1 MKSLEIFSGAGGLA
15 KGLELAGFQHSAFVE
30 FNKHAC
36 ASLYENFD
44 AEKVFFGDIRDFD
57 LNALDD
63 VDVVAG
69 GPPCQPFS
77 LGGKH
82 RADQDSRDMFPY
94 AIRAIEQLTPKAFV
108 FENVK
113 GLLRASFAD
122 YFEYIILRLTYPG
135 FIAKSDAD
143 WKGHLYDLRS
153 IAWLPYAGTK
163 YDVSFKLINAANY
176 GVPQTRERVVIVGTR
191 ADLGVSWSFP
201 EETHSEDRLLW
212 EMYVSGEYW
221 KRHNVPKSERAPIT
235 ELLQEKVIRLK
246 YRYGMFEPEQQSWRT
261 VRDALHGI
269 PDPETQHG
277 INDHVFHGGAR
288 TYPGHT
294 GSDIDWPAKTIKAGG
309 HGVPGGENM
318 IRYPDGSVRYFTVC
332 EAKRIQTFPD
342 NFVIKGAWGEAM
354 RQIGNAV
361 PVLLG
366 ETIGRELASRL
377 GARNDSFD
385 ARQVFRAVP
394 YGDSQPQNAGLY
406 IRPKQILGA

>member
-15 KGLELAGFQHSAFVE
+15 KGLEQAGFQHSAFVE

-36 ASLYENFD
+36 SSLCENFD

-57 LNALDD
+57 LDALDG
-63 VDVVAG
+63 VDIVAG

-94 AIRAIEQLTPKAFV
+94 AIRAIERLAPKAFI

-113 GLLRASFAD
+113 GLLRQSFAD
-122 YFEYIILRLTYPG
+122 YFEYILLRLTYPG
-135 FIAKSDAD
+135 FVAEPSAD
-143 WKGHLYDLRS
+143 WKEHLRALRS
-153 IAWLPYAGTK
+153 IGALPYAGTR
-163 YDVSFKLINAANY
+163 YEVSYKLVNAADY
-176 GVPQTRERVVIVGTR
+176 GIPQMRERVVIVGVR
-191 ADLGVSWSFP
+191 ADLGVTWEFP
-201 EETHSEDRLLW
+201 KGTHSEDSLLW
-212 EMYVSGEYW
+212 DMYVTGKYW
-221 KRHNVPKSERAPIT
+221 KRLGVPTSDRLPLT
-235 ELLQEKVIRLK
+235 DGVQEKIARLK
-246 YRYGMFEPEQQSWRT
+246 EKYGMFAPEQSPWRT

-269 PDPETQHG
+269 PDPRSPHN
-277 INDHVFHGGAR
+277 IADHIFRDGAR

-342 NFVIKGAWGEAM
+342 DFIIKGAWGESM

-366 ETIGRELASRL
+366 ETMGRVLARKLGVRFDSAGSRRTSQ
-377 GARNDSFD
+377 AR
-385 ARQVFRAVP
+385 
-394 YGDSQPQNAGLY
+394 L
-406 IRPKQILGA
+406 

>member
-36 ASLYENFD
+36 ESLRENFD
-44 AEKVFFGDIRDFD
+44 ADKVYFGDIKNFD
-57 LNALDD
+57 LNAIGE
-63 VDVVAG
+63 VDIVAG

-82 RADQDSRDMFPY
+82 KADQDSRDMFPY

-113 GLLRASFAD
+113 GLLRESFAD

-135 FIAKSDAD
+135 FAAKPNTD
-143 WKGHLYDLRS
+143 WKEHLSDLRS
-153 IAWLPYAGTK
+153 IGQLAYAGTK
-163 YDVSFKLINAANY
+163 YNVSFKLINAANY
-176 GVPQTRERVVIVGTR
+176 GIPQTRERVVIVGIR

-201 EETHSEDRLLW
+201 AETHSEDRLLW
-212 EMYVSGEYW
+212 DMHVSGEYW
-221 KRHNVPKSERAPIT
+221 KRYRVPKSERSLINGSQ
-235 ELLQEKVIRLK
+235 QEKIARLK
-246 YRYGMFEPEQQSWRT
+246 DKYGMFEPTQLPWRT
-261 VRDALHGI
+261 VRDALQGI
-269 PDPETQHG
+269 PDPVTQHG
-277 INDHVFHGGAR
+277 IVDHIFHDGAR
-288 TYPGHT
+288 TYSGHT

-342 NFVIKGAWGEAM
+342 SFVIKGAWGEAM

-361 PVLLG
+361 PMLLG
-366 ETIGRELASRL
+366 ETIGRELAGRL
-377 GARNDSFD
+377 GALGDFVE
-385 ARQVFRAVP
+385 ARQVCWARA
-394 YGDSQPQNAGLY
+394 
-406 IRPKQILGA
+406 

>member
-36 ASLYENFD
+36 ASLHENFD
-44 AEKVFFGDIRDFD
+44 AKKVYFGDIKDFD
-57 LNALDD
+57 LSALDG

-82 RADQDSRDMFPY
+82 KADQDSRDMFPY

-113 GLLRASFAD
+113 GLLRESFAD
-122 YFEYIILRLTYPG
+122 YFGYIILRLSYPG
-135 FIAKSDAD
+135 FTAKPGAD
-143 WKGHLYDLRS
+143 WKEHLSDLRS
-153 IAWLPYAGTK
+153 IGQLSYAGTK

-191 ADLGVSWSFP
+191 ADLGVAWSFP
-201 EETHSEDRLLW
+201 AETHSEDRLLW

-221 KRHNVPKSERAPIT
+221 ERHNVPKSERTPMAG
-235 ELLQEKVIRLK
+235 LLQEKVARLK
-246 YRYGMFEPEQQSWRT
+246 DRYGMFEPEHLPWST

-269 PDPETQHG
+269 PDPESQHG
-277 INDHVFHGGAR
+277 IDDHVFHDGAR

-318 IRYPDGSVRYFTVC
+318 IRYQDGGVRYFTVC

-342 NFVIKGAWGEAM
+342 NFIIKGAWGEAM

-377 GARNDSFD
+377 RAHNDTFDVKQPYQAR
-385 ARQVFRAVP
+385 
-394 YGDSQPQNAGLY
+394 L
-406 IRPKQILGA
+406 

>member
-36 ASLYENFD
+36 VSLSENFD
-44 AEKVFFGDIRDFD
+44 ADKVFFGDIRDFD
-57 LNALDD
+57 LSAMDG
-63 VDVVAG
+63 VDIVAG

-82 RADQDSRDMFPY
+82 RADQDNRDMFPY
-94 AIRAIEQLTPKAFV
+94 AIRAIEKLTPKAFV

-113 GLLRASFAD
+113 GLLRQTFAD

-135 FIAKSDAD
+135 FTAKPSAD
-143 WKGHLYDLRS
+143 WKDHLHDLRS
-153 IAWLPYAGTK
+153 IGQLAYAGTK
-163 YDVSFKLINAANY
+163 YEVSFKLINAADY
-176 GVPQTRERVVIVGTR
+176 GVPQMRERVVIVGIR
-191 ADLGVSWSFP
+191 ADLGAPWTYP
-201 EETHSEDRLLW
+201 AETHSEDRLLW
-212 EMYVSGEYW
+212 DMYVTGEYW
-221 KRHNVPKSERAPIT
+221 ARHNIPNSARTPT
-235 ELLQEKVIRLK
+235 TQPMQEKIARLK
-246 YRYGMFEPEQQSWRT
+246 EKYGMFAPEQLPWRT
-261 VRDALHGI
+261 VRDALCGI
-269 PDPETQHG
+269 PDPRTDHG
-277 INDHVFHGGAR
+277 IADHIYRDGAR

-318 IRYPDGSVRYFTVC
+318 IRHPDGSVRYFTVC

-342 NFVIKGAWGEAM
+342 DFIIKGAWGEAM

-366 ETIGRELASRL
+366 ETIGRELAGRL
-377 GARNDSFD
+377 GMHGGSHDKRHAYRAR
-385 ARQVFRAVP
+385 V
-394 YGDSQPQNAGLY
+394 
-406 IRPKQILGA
+406 

>member
-1 MKSLEIFSGAGGLA
+1 MKSLEIFSGVGGLA

-44 AEKVFFGDIRDFD
+44 ARKVFFGDIKDFNLGAMD
-57 LNALDD
+57 G
-63 VDVVAG
+63 VDIVAG

-82 RADQDSRDMFPY
+82 KADQDSRDMFPY

-135 FIAKSDAD
+135 FTAKLGAD
-143 WKGHLYDLRS
+143 WKEHLSDLRNIGQLS
-153 IAWLPYAGTK
+153 YAGTK
-163 YDVSFKLINAANY
+163 YDVSFQLINAANY
-176 GVPQTRERVVIVGTR
+176 GVPQIRERVVIVGTR
-191 ADLGVSWSFP
+191 ADLGVPWSFP
-201 EETHSEDRLLW
+201 AETHSEDRLLW
-212 EMYVSGEYW
+212 EMYVTGKYWEY
-221 KRHNVPKSERAPIT
+221 HNVTKSERAPMT
-235 ELLQEKVIRLK
+235 ELLQEKIVRLK
-246 YRYGMFEPEQQSWRT
+246 DKYGMFEPEQLPWRT

-269 PDPETQHG
+269 PDPDTRHG
-277 INDHVFHGGAR
+277 IDDHIFRDGAR

-318 IRYPDGSVRYFTVC
+318 IRYPDGSIRYFTVC

-366 ETIGRELASRL
+366 ETIGRELANRL
-377 GARNDSFD
+377 EARSDSID
-385 ARQVFRAVP
+385 ERQPYRAR
-394 YGDSQPQNAGLY
+394 L
-406 IRPKQILGA
+406 

>member
-36 ASLYENFD
+36 VSLCENFD

-57 LNALDD
+57 LSAMEG
-63 VDVVAG
+63 VDIVAG

-82 RADQDSRDMFPY
+82 RADQDNRDMFPY
-94 AIRAIEQLTPKAFV
+94 AIRAIEKLTPKAFV

-113 GLLRASFAD
+113 GLLRQSFAG

-135 FIAKSDAD
+135 FIAEPGAD
-143 WKGHLYDLRS
+143 WKDHLHDLRS
-153 IAWLPYAGTK
+153 ISQLAYAGTK
-163 YDVSFKLINAANY
+163 YDVSFKLINAADY
-176 GVPQTRERVVIVGTR
+176 GVPQTRERVVIVGISDDIG
-191 ADLGVSWSFP
+191 APWAFP
-201 EETHSEDRLLW
+201 AQTHSEDRLLW
-212 EMYVSGEYW
+212 DMYVTGEYW
-221 KRHNVPKSERAPIT
+221 ARHNIPDSVRTPTIPSMR
-235 ELLQEKVIRLK
+235 EKIARLK
-246 YRYGMFEPEQQSWRT
+246 EKYGMFAPEQLPWRT
-261 VRDALHGI
+261 VRDALCGI
-269 PDPETQHG
+269 PDPRTDHG
-277 INDHVFHGGAR
+277 IADHAFRDGAR

-342 NFVIKGAWGEAM
+342 DFIIKGAWGEGM

-377 GARNDSFD
+377 GTHDGSLDKRQTYRAR
-385 ARQVFRAVP
+385 V
-394 YGDSQPQNAGLY
+394 
-406 IRPKQILGA
+406 